1 MKIAI
6 LDSGIDHNHS
16 MFKKLNIENY
26 IYEEETKTWIAKE
39 IKIKNGHGTA
49 VVNIT
54 VRQSRQSGVA
64 RATCPD

>member
-39 IKIKNGHGTA
+39 IKIKMDM
-49 VVNIT
+49 VQ
-54 VRQSRQSGVA
+54 R
-64 RATCPD
+64 

>member
-39 IKIKNGHGTA
+39 HSCNSLKAPIE
-49 VVNIT
+49 
-54 VRQSRQSGVA
+54 
-64 RATCPD
+64 